1 MTIKPPAIFA
11 LCLIPALL
19 NAQQPNF
26 EVTALTE
33 PGLFSSG
40 IEGPACDREG
50 NLYAVSFGEDREN
63 IGILKPGGKPELWL
77 RLPDGSY
84 GNGIRFDRAGMM
96 FVADYKAHNI
106 LKIDPKTK
114 KVTVLAHEPKMHQP
128 NDVAIGPDDVLYASD
143 PDWKKGDGALWRIT
157 PDGEI
162 SLLAD
167 GKGTTNGIEVSP
179 DGKKL
184 FVAESKQRR
193 ILAYDLKDGKIEN
206 EKVIIE
212 FEEHGLDGMRS
223 DVDGNLYV
231 TRHGG
236 GVVLKITP
244 AGKILQT
251 IKLPGSMPSNLCFG
265 GEDGRTVYIT
275 EVENKQLL
283 SFRADK
289 PGLAWQRWQD
299 GEKD

>member
-1 MTIKPPAIFA
+1 
-11 LCLIPALL
+11 
-19 NAQQPNF
+19 
-26 EVTALTE
+26 
-33 PGLFSSG
+33 
-40 IEGPACDREG
+40 
-50 NLYAVSFGEDREN
+50 
-63 IGILKPGGKPELWL
+63 
-77 RLPDGSY
+77 
-84 GNGIRFDRAGMM
+84 
-96 FVADYKAHNI
+96 
-106 LKIDPKTK
+106 
-114 KVTVLAHEPKMHQP
+114 
-128 NDVAIGPDDVLYASD
+128 
-143 PDWKKGDGALWRIT
+143 
-157 PDGEI
+157 
-162 SLLAD
+162 
-167 GKGTTNGIEVSP
+167 
-179 DGKKL
+179 
-184 FVAESKQRR
+184 
-193 ILAYDLKDGKIEN
+193 LKDGKIEN